1 MAGPFPDR
9 DPDILITRF
18 EQHAE
23 QLRHLDIYDV
33 KIAGGFLTVQ
43 LLLGSWFAANPIGG
57 LETRLSLIVIDAAFF
72 AVCWMIIRASRTR
85 RREAR
90 TIMQNINVALGLD
103 RVGTYLPD
111 RSIYPSLDL
120 PPRFYGYEVG
130 LVVAFIGAAV
140 ILLLR

>member
-9 DPDILITRF
+9 DADVLITRF

-23 QLRHLDIYDV
+23 QLRHLDLYDV

-43 LLLGSWFAANPIGG
+43 LLLGSWFAAHPIGG
-57 LETRLSLIVIDAAFF
+57 LGTRLSLIVIDAAFF
-72 AVCWMIIRASRTR
+72 VVCWMIIRASRAR

-120 PPRFYGYEVG
+120 PRRFYGYEIG
-130 LVVAFIGAAV
+130 LVVAFIGAAT
-140 ILLLR
+140 ILLLS